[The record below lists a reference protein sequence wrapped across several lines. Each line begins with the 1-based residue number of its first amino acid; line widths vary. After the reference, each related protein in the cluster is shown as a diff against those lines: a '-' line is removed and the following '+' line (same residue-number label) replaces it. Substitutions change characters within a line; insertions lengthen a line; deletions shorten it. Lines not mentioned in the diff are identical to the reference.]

1 MLKIPHDVV
10 VFRCPRCA
18 SKLRAPAMHASPSSD
33 IRRAAGA
40 ISFGFENQKPS
51 SRKRDQTRG
60 AGKNV
65 SNEKQKQEQKRSAFD
80 ETLFSL
86 RAAREALERHVAFS
100 KSLEGVVGELAKRVP
115 RVAA

>member
-1 MLKIPHDVV
+1 MLKIPGSVA

-18 SKLRAPAMHASPSSD
+18 SKLR
-33 IRRAAGA
+33 
-40 ISFGFENQKPS
+40 KPPGVFAES
-51 SRKRDQTRG
+51 ESRKKSWNRKD
-60 AGKNV
+60 GKE
-65 SNEKQKQEQKRSAFD
+65 EKRETQKRSAFD
-80 ETLFSL
+80 EELASL

>member
-1 MLKIPHDVV
+1 MT
-10 VFRCPRCA
+10 
-18 SKLRAPAMHASPSSD
+18 SSPSSD
-33 IRRAAGA
+33 VRRAAGA
-40 ISFGFENQKPS
+40 ISFGFEEKKPS

-65 SNEKQKQEQKRSAFD
+65 SNEKQKQKRSAFD
-80 ETLFSL
+80 EELFSL

>member
-1 MLKIPHDVV
+1 MLKIPGSVA

-18 SKLRAPAMHASPSSD
+18 AKLRKPPGVFADSESSP
-33 IRRAAGA
+33 
-40 ISFGFENQKPS
+40 
-51 SRKRDQTRG
+51 RKD
-60 AGKNV
+60 GKE
-65 SNEKQKQEQKRSAFD
+65 EKRETTQKRSAFD
-80 ETLFSL
+80 EELASL

>member
-18 SKLRAPAMHASPSSD
+18 SKLRAPAVLLPSSHATD
-33 IRRAAGA
+33 AED
-40 ISFGFENQKPS
+40 FQN
-51 SRKRDQTRG
+51 SRKRDQTRED
-60 AGKNV
+60 V
-65 SNEKQKQEQKRSAFD
+65 SLREKQKRSAFD
-80 ETLFSL
+80 EELFSL

>member
-18 SKLRAPAMHASPSSD
+18 SKLRAPAV
-33 IRRAAGA
+33 
-40 ISFGFENQKPS
+40 FLPS
-51 SRKRDQTRG
+51 SRATDAEAFQNSLKRDQTRED
-60 AGKNV
+60 V
-65 SNEKQKQEQKRSAFD
+65 SLREKQKRSAFD
-80 ETLFSL
+80 EELFSL

-100 KSLEGVVGELAKRVP
+100 KSLEEVVGELAKRVP

>member
-1 MLKIPHDVV
+1 
-10 VFRCPRCA
+10 
-18 SKLRAPAMHASPSSD
+18 MHSSPSSD
-33 IRRAAGA
+33 VRRATDAFSYGY
-40 ISFGFENQKPS
+40 ENQKPS

-65 SNEKQKQEQKRSAFD
+65 SNEKQKQKRSAFD
-80 ETLFSL
+80 EELFSL

>member
-1 MLKIPHDVV
+1 MLKIPGSVS

-18 SKLRAPAMHASPSSD
+18 AKLR
-33 IRRAAGA
+33 
-40 ISFGFENQKPS
+40 KPPGVFAEKKKKDGKEE
-51 SRKRDQTRG
+51 KRETT
-60 AGKNV
+60 
-65 SNEKQKQEQKRSAFD
+65 QKRSAFD
-80 ETLFSL
+80 EELASL